1 MNKIH
6 MMDKPYIRA
15 VIHELGNLG
24 YAGEDA
30 KEVLV
35 RYYRVL
41 RRSVG
46 FEPNARDFAREIDEI
61 HKAVNR
67 KYDPTDP
74 NQIYIGHLL
83 DKLRKKKRT

>member
-1 MNKIH
+1 MNKMH

-35 RYYRVL
+35 RYYRVM
-41 RRSVG
+41 RRTVG
-46 FEPNARDFAREIDEI
+46 FEPNARDFAREIVDI

-67 KYDPTDP
+67 KYDPIDP
-74 NQIYIGHLL
+74 KQIFVGHLRS
-83 DKLRKKKRT
+83 KIRK